1 MNAEEY
7 ETLAQVEDTHWW
19 YRGLRAMLRQAW
31 HTDGLREDAALLD
44 VGCGTGATLAAF
56 DRLAT
61 RIGLD
66 VYPLATATATC
77 ARRGLRCL
85 VQGAAQQLPF
95 PGETFDAVFL
105 MDVLYHRGVPNKVDA
120 LREVE
125 RVLKPG
131 GTVYVNVP
139 AYQWLY
145 SSHDRAIHTD
155 RRFTRRELVSMLNEA
170 KLQTVRATYWNALLL
185 PPIVLVRLWWKWKP
199 RQGSDLTDSGDGV
212 VTNLYTAGLAVERLL
227 LRVIPLP
234 AGLSI
239 FAVARKAL

>member
-7 ETLAQVEDTHWW
+7 ETLARVENAHWW

-31 HTDGLREDAALLD
+31 ATDGVSEDAALLD
-44 VGCGTGATLAAF
+44 LGCGTGATLSAF
-56 DRLAT
+56 DHLAMP
-61 RIGLD
+61 IGLD
-66 VYPLATATATC
+66 VSPLATAMC
-77 ARRGLRCL
+77 ARRGLRRL
-85 VQGAAQQLPF
+85 VQGAAQDLPF
-95 PGETFDAVFL
+95 PDETFDVVFL
-105 MDVLYHRGVPNKVDA
+105 LDVLYHRGVPNKVDA
-120 LREVE
+120 LREAG

-199 RQGSDLTDSGDGV
+199 RQGSDLTDSGDGI